1 MKGYKAF
8 GKGMVC
14 APNKDKP
21 FQYEVGGVYEESEAD
36 VCRKGFH
43 FCKKPLD
50 VLNYYPLVDAEGNM
64 SEFAEVE
71 ALEEPVTDDGEKYA
85 TRKIKIGKKLSFTDL
100 VNASVSSESVKESEE
115 KTTDKDYAR
124 IGSSGDGAQIG
135 SSGYYAQIGSSGY
148 YAQIGSSGDGAQI
161 GSSGYYAQI
170 GSSGNRARIGSS
182 GNRARIGSSGDG
194 AQIGSSGNGAQIS
207 SSGDG
212 AQINSTGENSVICCA
227 GNECI
232 VKAKKGSWITLSE
245 WKYDSEKERSVPV
258 CVKTEYVD
266 GKRIKE
272 DTYYK
277 LKDGEFVEVADA

>member
-36 VCRKGFH
+36 VCCKGFH

-71 ALEEPVTDDGEKYA
+71 ALEKPVTDDGEKYA

-124 IGSSGDGAQIG
+124 IGSSGD
-135 SSGYYAQIGSSGY
+135 
-148 YAQIGSSGDGAQI
+148 D
-161 GSSGYYAQI
+161 
-170 GSSGNRARIGSS
+170 
-182 GNRARIGSSGDG
+182 ARIGSSGD
-194 AQIGSSGNGAQIS
+194 
-207 SSGDG
+207 D

-272 DTYYK
+272 DTYYE

>member
-115 KTTDKDYAR
+115 KTTDKDCAR

-135 SSGYYAQIGSSGY
+135 SSGDY
-148 YAQIGSSGDGAQI
+148 
-161 GSSGYYAQI
+161 
-170 GSSGNRARIGSS
+170 
-182 GNRARIGSSGDG
+182 
-194 AQIGSSGNGAQIS
+194 AQIGSSGNGARIG
-207 SSGDG
+207 SSGND

-272 DTYYK
+272 DTYYE

>member
-43 FCKKPLD
+43 FCKNPLD

-115 KTTDKDYAR
+115 KTTDKDYAQIGSSGYGAR
-124 IGSSGDGAQIG
+124 IGSSGYGAQIG
-135 SSGYYAQIGSSGY
+135 SSGDS
-148 YAQIGSSGDGAQI
+148 
-161 GSSGYYAQI
+161 
-170 GSSGNRARIGSS
+170 ARIGSS
-182 GNRARIGSSGDG
+182 GN
-194 AQIGSSGNGAQIS
+194 
-207 SSGDG
+207 G

-272 DTYYK
+272 DTYYE

>member
-115 KTTDKDYAR
+115 KTTDKDYAQ
-124 IGSSGDGAQIG
+124 IGSSGD
-135 SSGYYAQIGSSGY
+135 
-148 YAQIGSSGDGAQI
+148 YAQIGSSGD
-161 GSSGYYAQI
+161 YAQI
-170 GSSGNRARIGSS
+170 GSSGNCARIGSS
-182 GNRARIGSSGDG
+182 GYG
-194 AQIGSSGNGAQIS
+194 AQIGSSGNGARIG
-207 SSGDG
+207 SSGND

-272 DTYYK
+272 DTYYE

>member
-43 FCKKPLD
+43 FCKNPLD

-71 ALEEPVTDDGEKYA
+71 ALEKPVTDDGEKYA

-124 IGSSGDGAQIG
+124 IGSSGD
-135 SSGYYAQIGSSGY
+135 YAR
-148 YAQIGSSGDGAQI
+148 I

-170 GSSGNRARIGSS
+170 GSSGNR
-182 GNRARIGSSGDG
+182 
-194 AQIGSSGNGAQIS
+194 AQIS

-272 DTYYK
+272 DTYYE